1 MRTVLVV
8 VAVLIVRTLRW
19 AMVVDGDGIT
29 IRNTWRTRSWTWAEI
44 GEIGRDQAGV
54 FILPGKVIAVCP
66 LGDPY
71 TYKANA
77 TAAAGARFEQIV
89 DRLRPYLEAHGVDD
103 RTGDEVESVWR
114 WPYDPR
120 SRPDHEPRAP
130 RRRRRVAPA
139 AGTRRCP
146 PSSGGHPVSP
156 RGESNP

>member
-1 MRTVLVV
+1 MPRTVFR
-8 VAVLIVRTLRW
+8 AWGAIPPCSSRCFPALR
-19 AMVVDGDGIT
+19 
-29 IRNTWRTRSWTWAEI
+29 R
-44 GEIGRDQAGV
+44 GREQAGALV
-54 FILPGKVIAVCP
+54 LPGKVIAVCP

-114 WPYDPR
+114 WPSDPR

-139 AGTRRCP
+139 AGHAGACRRAA
-146 PSSGGHPVSP
+146 GTL
-156 RGESNP
+156 

>member
-1 MRTVLVV
+1 PRPAGQPERAPRATAPEPPRRTPILQQTPGRGRDVDAAHRVPSLGCDPLHAPLGGFPALRRGPCRVVRGVGPPDREAMWTVLVV

-71 TYKANA
+71 TYNANA
-77 TAAAGARFEQIV
+77 T
-89 DRLRPYLEAHGVDD
+89 
-103 RTGDEVESVWR
+103 
-114 WPYDPR
+114 
-120 SRPDHEPRAP
+120 
-130 RRRRRVAPA
+130 
-139 AGTRRCP
+139 
-146 PSSGGHPVSP
+146 
-156 RGESNP
+156 